1 VGIVTHFRK
10 PRRALST
17 GQPRAQPTALPV
29 VGFGVKRLPSLSRLP
44 AQRRVAVIDQLTEM
58 VARVGRIPLTL
69 ALSVALILCTGLAAA
84 AVRRDDQAQRHRAS
98 ITAASTLP
106 QQTTPAPAPTPSV
119 APLRKLVDADV
130 LVTSA
135 APLSAETRRKLSHLP
150 GVTQAV
156 TFAVGRTKLG
166 KATLT
171 TYAVDPSAFRAWTAA
186 PTARSDGMWQSV
198 ARGELTASFDAA
210 QELDLPLGGRV
221 VLNGGHDVPLRL
233 GAIATLGLPGADAV
247 VSSAH
252 AHDLGLRPQTGYVLT
267 APHANLRTLAAAANK
282 VVGSHALVH
291 PLHALPPL
299 PSPKPPKPSQHSGSA
314 PATTARPQQRA
325 APHPTIPAVNGTLA
339 QRLIAIAKS
348 RIGSPYVYGAAGPNA
363 FDCSGFTSWVFGQVG
378 IRLPR
383 TAAEQWNAGP
393 HVSYAQAQPG
403 DILAWASDPTVPGY
417 VSHVAI
423 YLGNGMM
430 IAAQHSGTVVSILP
444 VYPGG
449 LIGAAR
455 FL

>member
-1 VGIVTHFRK
+1 M
-10 PRRALST
+10 
-17 GQPRAQPTALPV
+17 
-29 VGFGVKRLPSLSRLP
+29 KRLPSLPRP
-44 AQRRVAVIDQLTEM
+44 RAQRRVGAFDPL
-58 VARVGRIPLTL
+58 VATVERIGRVPV
-69 ALSVALILCTGLAAA
+69 ALSVIVAVLFCTGLAAA
-84 AVRRDDQAQRHRAS
+84 AVRRDDQAQRRHAS
-98 ITAASTLP
+98 ITAATTLRQRTSP
-106 QQTTPAPAPTPSV
+106 SPPAAPPSV

-130 LVTSA
+130 LVTSSS
-135 APLSAETRRKLSHLP
+135 PLSAQTLHRLTHLP

-156 TFAVGRTKLG
+156 TFAIGRTKIG

-210 QELDLPLGGRV
+210 DELKLPLGGRV
-221 VLNGGHDVPLRL
+221 VLDGAREVPLRL

-247 VSSAH
+247 VSTAH
-252 AHDLGLRPQTGYVLT
+252 AGDLGLRPATGIVLT
-267 APHANLRTLAAAANK
+267 APHTNLRTLNTAATKA
-282 VVGSHALVH
+282 VGSHALVH

-299 PSPKPPKPSQHSGSA
+299 PPPPAPKPTPHAATGFAPAPQPSQQQQTA
-314 PATTARPQQRA
+314 PSTPL
-325 APHPTIPAVNGTLA
+325 PPVNGTLA

-348 RIGSPYVYGAAGPNA
+348 RIGAPYVYGAAGPAA

-378 IRLPR
+378 IGLPR
-383 TAAEQWNAGP
+383 TAAEQWNAGS

-403 DILAWASDPTVPGY
+403 DILAWAGDPTLPGY

-430 IAAQHSGTVVSILP
+430 IAAQHSGTDVSILP
-444 VYPGG
+444 VYTGG

-455 FL
+455 FI